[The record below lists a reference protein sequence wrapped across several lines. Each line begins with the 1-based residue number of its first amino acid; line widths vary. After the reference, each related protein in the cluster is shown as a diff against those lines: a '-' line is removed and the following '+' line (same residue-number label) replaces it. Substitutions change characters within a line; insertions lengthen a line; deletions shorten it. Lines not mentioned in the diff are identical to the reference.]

1 MANPNV
7 VAVSS
12 IYANTA
18 VDADVAASAVSLLTC
33 GSNKLQKINSLIIA
47 NIDGTNAATIDVWVT
62 RSSADYYIAKTI
74 SVPADATLVV
84 IDKNMGLYL
93 TENDVLK
100 IQASAAG
107 DLSATCSYEEI
118 EADDTIAYLSKKL
131 KDEHVVSLL
140 QYQELHSEL
149 NKIQN
154 EKG

>member
-33 GSNKLQKINSLIIA
+33 GSNKLQKINSLVIA

-93 TENDVLK
+93 VSGDILK

-118 EADDTIAYLSKKL
+118 DDA
-131 KDEHVVSLL
+131 
-140 QYQELHSEL
+140 
-149 NKIQN
+149 
-154 EKG
+154 

>member
-33 GSNKLQKINSLIIA
+33 GSNKLQKINSLVIA
-47 NIDGTNAATIDVWVT
+47 NIDGTNAATIDVWGT

-93 TENDVLK
+93 IESDILK

-118 EADDTIAYLSKKL
+118 DDA
-131 KDEHVVSLL
+131 
-140 QYQELHSEL
+140 
-149 NKIQN
+149 
-154 EKG
+154 

>member
-93 TENDVLK
+93 TESDVLK

-118 EADDTIAYLSKKL
+118 DDA
-131 KDEHVVSLL
+131 
-140 QYQELHSEL
+140 
-149 NKIQN
+149 
-154 EKG
+154 

>member
-62 RSSADYYIAKTI
+62 RSSVDYYIAKTI

-118 EADDTIAYLSKKL
+118 DDA
-131 KDEHVVSLL
+131 
-140 QYQELHSEL
+140 
-149 NKIQN
+149 
-154 EKG
+154 

>member
-33 GSNKLQKINSLIIA
+33 ASNKLIKINSLIIA
-47 NIDGTNAATIDVWVT
+47 NIDGTNAASIDVWVT

-93 TENDVLK
+93 VESDILK

-118 EADDTIAYLSKKL
+118 DDA
-131 KDEHVVSLL
+131 
-140 QYQELHSEL
+140 
-149 NKIQN
+149 
-154 EKG
+154 

>member
-1 MANPNV
+1 MPTPSDNPNV

-33 GSNKLQKINSLIIA
+33 GSNKLQKINSLVIA

-74 SVPADATLVV
+74 SVPADASLVV

-93 TENDVLK
+93 VESDVLK

-118 EADDTIAYLSKKL
+118 DDA
-131 KDEHVVSLL
+131 
-140 QYQELHSEL
+140 
-149 NKIQN
+149 
-154 EKG
+154 

>member
-33 GSNKLQKINSLIIA
+33 GSNKLQKINSLVIA

-93 TENDVLK
+93 IESDVLK

-118 EADDTIAYLSKKL
+118 DDA
-131 KDEHVVSLL
+131 
-140 QYQELHSEL
+140 
-149 NKIQN
+149 
-154 EKG
+154 

>member
-1 MANPNV
+1 MAEPNV

-12 IYANTA
+12 IYGKTA

-93 TENDVLK
+93 VESDILK

-118 EADDTIAYLSKKL
+118 DDA
-131 KDEHVVSLL
+131 
-140 QYQELHSEL
+140 
-149 NKIQN
+149 
-154 EKG
+154 

>member
-12 IYANTA
+12 IQANTA

-33 GSNKLQKINSLIIA
+33 GSNKLQKINSLVIA

-74 SVPADATLVV
+74 SVPADASLVV

-93 TENDVLK
+93 VVGDILK

-118 EADDTIAYLSKKL
+118 DDA
-131 KDEHVVSLL
+131 
-140 QYQELHSEL
+140 
-149 NKIQN
+149 
-154 EKG
+154 

>member
-1 MANPNV
+1 MPTPSDNPNV
-7 VAVSS
+7 VEVSS

-33 GSNKLQKINSLIIA
+33 ASNKLIKVNSLIIA
-47 NIDGTNAATIDVWVT
+47 NIDGTNAASIDVWVT

-93 TENDVLK
+93 TESDILK

-118 EADDTIAYLSKKL
+118 DDA
-131 KDEHVVSLL
+131 
-140 QYQELHSEL
+140 
-149 NKIQN
+149 
-154 EKG
+154 

>member
-1 MANPNV
+1 MANPTV
-7 VAVSS
+7 VPVSS

-33 GSNKLQKINSLIIA
+33 GSNKLQKINSLVIA

-93 TENDVLK
+93 IESDILK

-118 EADDTIAYLSKKL
+118 DDA
-131 KDEHVVSLL
+131 
-140 QYQELHSEL
+140 
-149 NKIQN
+149 
-154 EKG
+154 

>member
-33 GSNKLQKINSLIIA
+33 ASNKLIKVNSLIIA

-74 SVPADATLVV
+74 SVPADATLIV

-107 DLSATCSYEEI
+107 DLAATCSYEEI
-118 EADDTIAYLSKKL
+118 DDA
-131 KDEHVVSLL
+131 
-140 QYQELHSEL
+140 
-149 NKIQN
+149 
-154 EKG
+154 

>member
-33 GSNKLQKINSLIIA
+33 GSNKLQKINSLVIA

-74 SVPADATLVV
+74 SVPADATLIV
-84 IDKNMGLYL
+84 IDKSMGLYL
-93 TENDVLK
+93 IESDILK

-118 EADDTIAYLSKKL
+118 DDA
-131 KDEHVVSLL
+131 
-140 QYQELHSEL
+140 
-149 NKIQN
+149 
-154 EKG
+154 

>member
-1 MANPNV
+1 MAEPNV

-12 IYANTA
+12 IYGKTA

-33 GSNKLQKINSLIIA
+33 ASNKLIKVNSLVIA

-93 TENDVLK
+93 VESDVLK

-118 EADDTIAYLSKKL
+118 DDA
-131 KDEHVVSLL
+131 
-140 QYQELHSEL
+140 
-149 NKIQN
+149 
-154 EKG
+154 

>member
-62 RSSADYYIAKTI
+62 RSSVDYYIAKTI

-93 TENDVLK
+93 IESDILK

-118 EADDTIAYLSKKL
+118 DDA
-131 KDEHVVSLL
+131 
-140 QYQELHSEL
+140 
-149 NKIQN
+149 
-154 EKG
+154 

>member
-33 GSNKLQKINSLIIA
+33 ASNKLIKVNSLIIA

-93 TENDVLK
+93 VESDILK

-118 EADDTIAYLSKKL
+118 DDA
-131 KDEHVVSLL
+131 
-140 QYQELHSEL
+140 
-149 NKIQN
+149 
-154 EKG
+154 

>member
-62 RSSADYYIAKTI
+62 RSSAAYYIAKTI

-93 TENDVLK
+93 IESDILK

-118 EADDTIAYLSKKL
+118 DDA
-131 KDEHVVSLL
+131 
-140 QYQELHSEL
+140 
-149 NKIQN
+149 
-154 EKG
+154 

>member
-33 GSNKLQKINSLIIA
+33 GSNKLQKINSLVIA

-62 RSSADYYIAKTI
+62 RSSVDYYIAKTI

-93 TENDVLK
+93 IESDILK

-118 EADDTIAYLSKKL
+118 DDA
-131 KDEHVVSLL
+131 
-140 QYQELHSEL
+140 
-149 NKIQN
+149 
-154 EKG
+154 

>member
-12 IYANTA
+12 IQANTA

-33 GSNKLQKINSLIIA
+33 ASNKLIKVNSLIIA

-62 RSSADYYIAKTI
+62 RSSVDYYIAKTI

-93 TENDVLK
+93 TESDILK

-118 EADDTIAYLSKKL
+118 DDA
-131 KDEHVVSLL
+131 
-140 QYQELHSEL
+140 
-149 NKIQN
+149 
-154 EKG
+154 

>member
-33 GSNKLQKINSLIIA
+33 ASNKLLKINSLVIA

-93 TENDVLK
+93 IESDILK

-118 EADDTIAYLSKKL
+118 DDA
-131 KDEHVVSLL
+131 
-140 QYQELHSEL
+140 
-149 NKIQN
+149 
-154 EKG
+154 

>member
-93 TENDVLK
+93 MESDVLK

-118 EADDTIAYLSKKL
+118 ADA
-131 KDEHVVSLL
+131 
-140 QYQELHSEL
+140 
-149 NKIQN
+149 
-154 EKG
+154 

>member
-33 GSNKLQKINSLIIA
+33 ASNKLLKINSLVIA
-47 NIDGTNAATIDVWVT
+47 NIDGTNAASIDVWVT

-93 TENDVLK
+93 VESDILK

-118 EADDTIAYLSKKL
+118 DDA
-131 KDEHVVSLL
+131 
-140 QYQELHSEL
+140 
-149 NKIQN
+149 
-154 EKG
+154 

>member
-33 GSNKLQKINSLIIA
+33 GSNKLQKINSLVIA

-93 TENDVLK
+93 TESDVLK

-118 EADDTIAYLSKKL
+118 DDA
-131 KDEHVVSLL
+131 
-140 QYQELHSEL
+140 
-149 NKIQN
+149 
-154 EKG
+154 

>member
-7 VAVSS
+7 VGVTS

-33 GSNKLQKINSLIIA
+33 GSNKLQKINSLVIA

-93 TENDVLK
+93 IESDILK

-118 EADDTIAYLSKKL
+118 DDA
-131 KDEHVVSLL
+131 
-140 QYQELHSEL
+140 Q
-149 NKIQN
+149 
-154 EKG
+154 G